1 MSAGHS
7 LRRQNYNFV
16 TLAPVVTPQSDARG
30 TSWAAHSTRIFVAI
44 VLAIVL
50 DLATFATI
58 TSLAGR

>member
-16 TLAPVVTPQSDARG
+16 TLAPVITPKRTAE
-30 TSWAAHSTRIFVAI
+30 TSWTAHGLRIIVAV

-50 DLATFATI
+50 DVATFATI
-58 TSLAGR
+58 TNLVGH

>member
-16 TLAPVVTPQSDARG
+16 TLTPVVTPESSPRG
-30 TSWAAHSTRIFVAI
+30 TSWAAHSTRIFFAI

-58 TSLAGR
+58 TNLVGR

>member
-16 TLAPVVTPQSDARG
+16 TLAPVVAPSGTARE
-30 TSWAAHSTRIFVAI
+30 TSWTAHGTRIAVAI

-50 DLATFATI
+50 DVATFATI

>member
-16 TLAPVVTPQSDARG
+16 TLAPIVTPSGSTRE
-30 TSWAAHSTRIFVAI
+30 TSWTAHGTRIAVAI

-58 TSLAGR
+58 TSLAGH

>member
-16 TLAPVVTPQSDARG
+16 TLAPIVTPTGTTRE
-30 TSWAAHSTRIFVAI
+30 TSWTSHGTRIIVAV
-44 VLAIVL
+44 VLAVIL